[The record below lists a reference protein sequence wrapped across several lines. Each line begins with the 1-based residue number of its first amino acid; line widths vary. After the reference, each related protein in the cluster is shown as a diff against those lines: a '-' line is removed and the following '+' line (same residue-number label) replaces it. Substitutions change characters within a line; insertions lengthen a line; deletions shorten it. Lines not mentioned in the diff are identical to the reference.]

1 MVKKQFA
8 NPRDYALKLSELIQ
22 GTEEA
27 GENVAPFFE
36 KLRDAI
42 DADKVA
48 ELPKAEFEE
57 IAAEF
62 DDVVEFYQATA
73 AKITAMKAPVRLI
86 GTHAS
91 LAKTFTAYAAATDMM
106 AKSLDVANQSINMA
120 NFEQSENDQDTLM
133 AEFLKHVRRAMSLAV

>member
-57 IAAEF
+57 VAAEF
-62 DDVVEFYQATA
+62 DDVVEFYQATSG
-73 AKITAMKAPVRLI
+73 KITAMKAPVRLI

-120 NFEQSENDQDTLM
+120 DFEQSENDQDTLM